1 MTLEG
6 PPVVTLRGAVA
17 MANGFP
23 LLSGVDLE
31 LAPSSLTVLVGANGA
46 GKTSLLQLLAGLIGL
61 TSGEGTVLGFN
72 LATDDRRLLRRHVG
86 WLGHE
91 GSFYDDL
98 TVRENLTFAAKALDR
113 PLDDLSSVLARV
125 DLEGR
130 RDTIAKSLSAG
141 SADDSVWRGCYFVD
155 RSSGCSTNPTRRSTT
170 RVGRSSTRCS
180 RSHRPRG
187 DGRRQLPRPTSQCA
201 ARPDNADDG
210 RRAGRD
216 AVIRTALFVATKDL
230 RIEVRSRVLLWQ
242 VVPFGVMALLLSGL
256 ALGPQQVGHSSAAP
270 GLSTWSSSSWRY

>member
-6 PPVVTLRGAVA
+6 LPVVTLRGAVS

-61 TSGEGTVLGFN
+61 TSGEGTVLGFD
-72 LATDDRRLLRRHVG
+72 LARDDRRLLRRHVG

-98 TVRENLTFAAKALDR
+98 TVAENLTFAAKALAR
-113 PLDDLSSVLARV
+113 PLDDLSNVLARV

-130 RDTIAKSLSAG
+130 RDTIAKALSAG
-141 SADDSVWRGCYFVD
+141 QRRRLGLAWLLVRRPQLWLLDEPYASLDDE
-155 RSSGCSTNPTRRSTT
+155 
-170 RVGRSSTRCS
+170 GRTFF
-180 RSHRPRG
+180 
-187 DGRRQLPRPTSQCA
+187 D
-201 ARPDNADDG
+201 
-210 RRAGRD
+210 
-216 AVIRTALFVATKDL
+216 
-230 RIEVRSRVLLWQ
+230 
-242 VVPFGVMALLLSGL
+242 ALLGEVIERGATVVVSSHDPLRSAQL
-256 ALGPQQVGHSSAAP
+256 VPATLTMVGGRVVTS
-270 GLSTWSSSSWRY
+270 

>member
-141 SADDSVWRGCYFVD
+141 QRRRLGLAWLLLRRPQLWLLDEPYASLDDE
-155 RSSGCSTNPTRRSTT
+155 
-170 RVGRSSTRCS
+170 GRTFF
-180 RSHRPRG
+180 
-187 DGRRQLPRPTSQCA
+187 D
-201 ARPDNADDG
+201 
-210 RRAGRD
+210 
-216 AVIRTALFVATKDL
+216 
-230 RIEVRSRVLLWQ
+230 
-242 VVPFGVMALLLSGL
+242 ALLGEVIDRGATVVVSSHDPLRSAQL
-256 ALGPQQVGHSSAAP
+256 APITLTMVGGRVVTP
-270 GLSTWSSSSWRY
+270 